1 MSEDHSNMTKDS
13 EKKKTEFEKLVEV
26 CQMALHLFKQ
36 TEFQQAMKQNNMT
49 SSLRCSVPDE
59 NICSASFIK
68 FKPPGM
74 VSSGEQVSKRS
85 CTTAR
90 GDEPSSSSYS
100 CRYDR
105 KRTVAEHDYL
115 NDKKVWSSRSCRYNG
130 KRTVAEL
137 DYLNDKKVW
146 SSRSCRYNGKDRDD
160 RKVFVDR
167 KGKRKLRC
175 YYDEEEEE
183 EEDSDCPEKRRL
195 CKNIMAKN
203 KSVQVASLP
212 LKFKNRIREMGGDDV
227 KLIIQKHMFAADVAQ
242 GQNRFSIPINQV
254 REDAKEFLTE
264 EEISRVPMELPFI
277 EPNLDLTR
285 IVIRKWNY
293 SGKSSSYA
301 LSGPWSAIRTRNNLQ
316 AGLEMQLWSF
326 RVHGDLNLALV
337 EVLRDNKQDHQ
348 VDGIARTSKIN
359 AESRDQQHDIAQFKS
374 RNEADRDYGHV
385 PRAAAAAAVSTH
397 DQMDSV
403 ASTSKINAESRDQ
416 QDAIAQFKSTNEA
429 DRDGGHVLRDAD
441 AAAISTHDQMETID

>member
-13 EKKKTEFEKLVEV
+13 EKKKKTEFEKLVEV

-49 SSLRCSVPDE
+49 SSLRCSVPDQ
-59 NICSASFIK
+59 NICSASLIK

-74 VSSGEQVSKRS
+74 
-85 CTTAR
+85 
-90 GDEPSSSSYS
+90 
-100 CRYDR
+100 
-105 KRTVAEHDYL
+105 
-115 NDKKVWSSRSCRYNG
+115 
-130 KRTVAEL
+130 
-137 DYLNDKKVW
+137 
-146 SSRSCRYNGKDRDD
+146 DRDD
-160 RKVFVDR
+160 KKVFVDR

-175 YYDEEEEE
+175 YYDEEE

-293 SGKSSSYA
+293 SAVVFSSSRGFE
-301 LSGPWSAIRTRNNLQ
+301 SG
-316 AGLEMQLWSF
+316 AGGSLE
-326 RVHGDLNLALV
+326 R
-337 EVLRDNKQDHQ
+337 
-348 VDGIARTSKIN
+348 
-359 AESRDQQHDIAQFKS
+359 
-374 RNEADRDYGHV
+374 
-385 PRAAAAAAVSTH
+385 
-397 DQMDSV
+397 
-403 ASTSKINAESRDQ
+403 
-416 QDAIAQFKSTNEA
+416 
-429 DRDGGHVLRDAD
+429 
-441 AAAISTHDQMETID
+441 